1 MELHRDRGLERVRAL
16 APGSAA
22 LLQLR
27 PPPRDLAT
35 TIVPELAGRII
46 PSDVPGKE
54 SRVCRKPVGV
64 VAVMALGTARLW
76 HLAGPWLRH
85 SPKSLAWVT
94 LLSGTRQIQA
104 DTP

>member
-16 APGSAA
+16 TPGSAA

-27 PPPRDLAT
+27 PPSRNLAT
-35 TIVPELAGRII
+35 TIVPELAGRIM

-64 VAVMALGTARLW
+64 V
-76 HLAGPWLRH
+76 P
-85 SPKSLAWVT
+85 
-94 LLSGTRQIQA
+94 
-104 DTP
+104 